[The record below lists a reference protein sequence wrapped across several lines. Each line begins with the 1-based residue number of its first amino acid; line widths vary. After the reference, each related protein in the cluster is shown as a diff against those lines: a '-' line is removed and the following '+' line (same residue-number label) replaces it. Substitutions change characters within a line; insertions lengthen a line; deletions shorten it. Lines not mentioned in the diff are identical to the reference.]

1 MSTLITEYLTLQQ
14 KYEQQ
19 YGASTIVLYQ
29 KGTFYSCWTYNELYC
44 HTEEDKID
52 KDGKTWTGKI
62 GRAEEISIILEC
74 ALTQDNTN
82 VPYSIRNVHMM
93 GFPCIAYDKKLKVLL
108 ANNYVVIRMDEK
120 TDTKNQYARYDR
132 YVADIVSPSMTFDKL
147 STTQCHAYIV
157 TIYIE
162 YLKSKNL
169 NYYDGYAVVS
179 GIAVLDLVTGD
190 TKVTE
195 FYSKDNNEYHC
206 LQEVYRYLTSLRPK
220 EVIIHIDDMPKELS
234 EDASLNPFSKHLEKV
249 LECKRYD
256 RYNVLI
262 NKVNAE
268 YKKINYQTDFFNKL
282 YNTTDLKNK

>member
-1 MSTLITEYLTLQQ
+1 
-14 KYEQQ
+14 
-19 YGASTIVLYQ
+19 
-29 KGTFYSCWTYNELYC
+29 
-44 HTEEDKID
+44 
-52 KDGKTWTGKI
+52 
-62 GRAEEISIILEC
+62 
-74 ALTQDNTN
+74 
-82 VPYSIRNVHMM
+82 MM

-282 YNTTDLKNK
+282 YNTTDVKNKKVIDELDLARAEYGRLAFLLLIQYCYEQNGPVAQLNPPVVHYMDEEQVLILTHNAALCLEVIPTSNYV